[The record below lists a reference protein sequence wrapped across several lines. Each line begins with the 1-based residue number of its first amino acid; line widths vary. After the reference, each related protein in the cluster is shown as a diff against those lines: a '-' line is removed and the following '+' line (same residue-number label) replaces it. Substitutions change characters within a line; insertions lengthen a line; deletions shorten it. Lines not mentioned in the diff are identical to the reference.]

1 MKVFLVLI
9 LATGAF
15 ALFLYLRHL
24 WTKLGFKDNNYGG
37 VQNMPRMAEQKNH
50 EEAFLPGSR
59 SDQDDSI
66 ERIARVMA
74 EGLEIQTFSNNKK
87 PKPKIFKS
95 KSDFKRA
102 YIIDALLERP
112 KYLE

>member
-1 MKVFLVLI
+1 MKVFLILI
-9 LATGAF
+9 LTIGAF
-15 ALFLYLRHL
+15 LLFLYFRHL
-24 WTKLGFKDNNYGG
+24 WTKFGFKDNNYGG

-59 SDQDDSI
+59 AGEMDSI
-66 ERIARVMA
+66 EKIAKVMK
-74 EGLEIQTFSNNKK
+74 EGLEIQKFSNNKK
-87 PKPKIFKS
+87 PKPRIFKS

-102 YIIDALLERP
+102 YIIDALLEKP